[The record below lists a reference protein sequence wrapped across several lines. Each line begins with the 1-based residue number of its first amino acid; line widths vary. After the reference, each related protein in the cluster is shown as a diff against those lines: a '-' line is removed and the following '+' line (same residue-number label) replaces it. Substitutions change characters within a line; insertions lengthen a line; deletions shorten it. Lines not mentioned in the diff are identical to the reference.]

1 MMTDG
6 RQQPA
11 ILASD
16 AEREAAV
23 EQLRRAVVEGR
34 LTLEE
39 FSDRVG
45 LAQVAR
51 TYRDLSL
58 LSSDLP
64 AAEAGVA
71 LTEDVPRH
79 RAFCSRIV
87 RTGPWE
93 LPVRSSYRCLFG
105 TIDLDLSQVRLPGP
119 EVEIE
124 IFNLFGTVTLIVPEG
139 VRISLEGGGP
149 FASQV
154 IHSPQVPPVPDA
166 PLLRIKASGPGGTL
180 YVRNQREQPN
190 RWAKL
195 LGKGDPSA

>member
-1 MMTDG
+1 MTDG
-6 RQQPA
+6 QRHPA

-16 AEREAAV
+16 SEREATVDRLRQAV
-23 EQLRRAVVEGR
+23 ADGR

-51 TYRDLSL
+51 TDQDLAVL
-58 LSSDLP
+58 GSDLP
-64 AAEAGVA
+64 ASPTTVA
-71 LTEDVPRH
+71 LTEVARH

-87 RTGPWE
+87 RSGPWE
-93 LPVRSSYRCLFG
+93 LPVRSAYRCVFG
-105 TIDLDLSQVRLPGP
+105 TIQLDLAQVRLPGP
-119 EVEIE
+119 EVEME

-139 VRISLEGGGP
+139 VRVSVQGGGA

-154 IHSPQVPPVPDA
+154 IQSPEAPPVEGA
-166 PLLRIKASGPGGTL
+166 PMLRIKASGPGGTL
-180 YVRNQREQPN
+180 YVRNQRERPN

>member
-1 MMTDG
+1 VTESP
-6 RQQPA
+6 QHPV

-16 AEREAAV
+16 AEREATV
-23 EQLRRAVVEGR
+23 DRLRRAVVDGR

-51 TYRDLSL
+51 TDQDLAVL
-58 LSSDLP
+58 GSDLP
-64 AAEAGVA
+64 VAPASVA
-71 LTEDVPRH
+71 LTDDVARH

-87 RTGPWE
+87 RSGPWE
-93 LPVRSSYRCLFG
+93 LPLRSSYRCLFG
-105 TIDLDLSQVRLPGP
+105 TISLDLAQVRLPGP
-119 EVEIE
+119 EAEIQ

-139 VRISLEGGGP
+139 VRVSVEGGGP

-154 IHSPQVPPVPDA
+154 IHSPQVPPVQGA
-166 PLLRIKASGPGGTL
+166 PVLRIKASGPGGTL

-190 RWAKL
+190 RWSKL
-195 LGKGDPSA
+195 LGNGDQQA

>member
-1 MMTDG
+1 VTDG
-6 RQQPA
+6 REHPV

-23 EQLRRAVVEGR
+23 DRLRRAAVDGR

-51 TYRDLSL
+51 TDQDLAVL
-58 LSSDLP
+58 GSDLP
-64 AAEAGVA
+64 AAPTAVA
-71 LTEDVPRH
+71 LTDDVARH

-87 RTGPWE
+87 RSGPWE
-93 LPVRSSYRCLFG
+93 LPLRSSYRCLFG
-105 TIDLDLSQVRLPGP
+105 TIDLDLAQVRLPGP

-139 VRISLEGGGP
+139 VRVSVEGGGA

-154 IHSPQVPPVPDA
+154 IHSPQLPPVEGA
-166 PLLRIKASGPGGTL
+166 PALRIKASGPGGTL

-195 LGKGDPSA
+195 LGKGDS

>member
-1 MMTDG
+1 VTDG
-6 RQQPA
+6 REHPA

-16 AEREAAV
+16 AEREATV
-23 EQLRRAVVEGR
+23 DRLRRAVVDGR

-51 TYRDLSL
+51 TDQDLAVL
-58 LSSDLP
+58 GSDLP
-64 AAEAGVA
+64 AAPMTVA
-71 LTEDVPRH
+71 LTDDVARH

-87 RTGPWE
+87 RSGPWE
-93 LPVRSSYRCLFG
+93 LPVRSSYRCVFG
-105 TIDLDLSQVRLPGP
+105 TIDLDLAQVRLPGP

-139 VRISLEGGGP
+139 VRVSLEGGGP

-154 IHSPQVPPVPDA
+154 IHSPQVPPVEGA
-166 PLLRIKASGPGGTL
+166 PVLRIKASGPGGTL
-180 YVRNQREQPN
+180 YVRNQRERPN
-190 RWAKL
+190 RLAKL
-195 LGKGDPSA
+195 LGKGDPYA

>member
-1 MMTDG
+1 MTDE
-6 RQQPA
+6 RQHPA

-16 AEREAAV
+16 AEREATV
-23 EQLRRAVVEGR
+23 DRLRRAVVDGR

-51 TYRDLSL
+51 TDQDLAVL
-58 LSSDLP
+58 GSDLP
-64 AAEAGVA
+64 AAPTAVA
-71 LTEDVPRH
+71 LSDVARH
-79 RAFCSRIV
+79 RAFCSQIV
-87 RTGPWE
+87 RSGPWE
-93 LPVRSSYRCLFG
+93 LPVRSSYRCVFG
-105 TIDLDLSQVRLPGP
+105 TIDLDLAQVRLPGP

-139 VRISLEGGGP
+139 VRVSLEGGGP

-154 IHSPQVPPVPDA
+154 IHSPQVPPVEGA
-166 PLLRIKASGPGGTL
+166 PVLRIKARGPGGTL
-180 YVRNQREQPN
+180 YVRNQRERPN
-190 RWAKL
+190 RWTKL

>member
-1 MMTDG
+1 MTDE
-6 RQQPA
+6 RQHPA

-23 EQLRRAVVEGR
+23 DRLRRAVVDGR

-51 TYRDLSL
+51 TDQDLAVL
-58 LSSDLP
+58 GSDLP
-64 AAEAGVA
+64 AAPTAVA
-71 LTEDVPRH
+71 LTDVARH
-79 RAFCSRIV
+79 RAFCSHIV
-87 RTGPWE
+87 RSGPWE

-105 TIDLDLSQVRLPGP
+105 TIDLDLAQVRLPGP
-119 EVEIE
+119 EVEIQ

-139 VRISLEGGGP
+139 VRVSLEGGGP

-154 IHSPQVPPVPDA
+154 IHSPQVPPVQGA
-166 PLLRIKASGPGGTL
+166 PVLRIKASGPGGTL

-195 LGKGDPSA
+195 LGKGDPYA

>member
-1 MMTDG
+1 MTDG
-6 RQQPA
+6 QQHPA

-23 EQLRRAVVEGR
+23 DRLRRAVVDGR

-51 TYRDLSL
+51 TDQDLAVL
-58 LSSDLP
+58 GSDLP
-64 AAEAGVA
+64 AAPAAVA
-71 LTEDVPRH
+71 VADVARH

-87 RTGPWE
+87 RSGPWE
-93 LPVRSSYRCLFG
+93 LPVRSSYRCVFG
-105 TIDLDLSQVRLPGP
+105 TIDLDLAQVRLPGP

-139 VRISLEGGGP
+139 VRVSLEGGGP

-154 IHSPQVPPVPDA
+154 IHSPQVPPVQGA
-166 PLLRIKASGPGGTL
+166 PVLRIKVSGPGGTL
-180 YVRNQREQPN
+180 YVRNQRERPN